1 MSSYAV
7 DAKKDAE
14 DSANVLRQH
23 CSALPFATV
32 VDYVHTT
39 DILIHWNT
47 SMDVLHVEDIEQTST

>member
-32 VDYVHTT
+32 VNYVNKT
-39 DILIHWNT
+39 DIMIH
-47 SMDVLHVEDIEQTST
+47 